1 MDLEKS
7 EAFSI
12 LDKVLELSPADQ
24 TEGLLLGHRTALTRY
39 ANSVIHQNVLSKDLA
54 IMVRLVFDKRIG
66 IARTNRTDDVSLRQ
80 TVERATRMAK
90 AQRPNKDFISLPEGG
105 KSAQVKGYSPK
116 TADSLPEDRAKV
128 VEDVVSIVKSSG
140 GSKAFGALE
149 ASSYSFAV
157 ANSVGARAFGEMTT
171 GHLTVTAIREH
182 NDQKGYGWGED
193 LNVDISKIDHTR
205 MALQAAEKAEK
216 SVIARRIEPGEYDV
230 VLEDYA
236 VADMV
241 LYLSYIVF
249 GALPYQE
256 KRSYI
261 SGRLGQRVTGESVTL
276 WDEGTR
282 PGGLPLAFD
291 AEGVPKEKVML
302 LEDGVARNV
311 VYDSYTAGREGRKST
326 GHALPPPNTTG
337 PLAVNPFLKTGD
349 SDLEEMVADTKG
361 GVYVTRF
368 HYTNPVDAPRALI
381 TGMTRDGT
389 FLIENGEIVGSVRN
403 LRFTQ
408 GLMEAFSRATLVG
421 KAARPHRFSSWL
433 GIGAS
438 TVPPAKIE
446 AFKFT
451 GVTEF

>member
-1 MDLEKS
+1 MAPGES
-7 EAFSI
+7 EALAI
-12 LDKVLELSPADQ
+12 LDKVLELSRADQ
-24 TEGLLLGHRTALTRY
+24 TEALLLGHRTALTRY
-39 ANSVIHQNVLSKDLA
+39 ANSAIHQNVATKDVGL
-54 IMVRLVFDKRIG
+54 IVRLVFDRKIG
-66 IARTNRTDDVSLRQ
+66 IARTNNVDDDAIRR
-80 TVERATRMAK
+80 TVERAAKIAK
-90 AQRPNKDFISLPEGG
+90 AQRPNRDFISLPEGS
-105 KSAQVKGYSPK
+105 KPPKVRGYSAK
-116 TADSLPEDRAKV
+116 TADSTPEDRAKV
-128 VEDVVSIVKSSG
+128 VGDVVSIVTSRG
-140 GSKAFGALE
+140 AEEAFGALE
-149 ASSYSFAV
+149 ASAYTFAV
-157 ANSVGARAFGEMTT
+157 VNSLGVQAFDEMTI
-171 GHLTVTAIREH
+171 GHLMVTAIKEQ
-182 NDQKGYGWGED
+182 DDEKGYGWGED
-193 LNVDISKIDHTR
+193 LNVDISKIDHSR
-205 MALQAAEKAEK
+205 MALQAAEKAEN
-216 SVIARRIEPGEYDV
+216 SVGARSIEPGEYEV

-236 VADMV
+236 IADMV

-256 KRSYI
+256 KRSYV
-261 SGRLGQRVTGESVTL
+261 SGRLGQQVTGESVTL

-291 AEGVPKEKVML
+291 AEGLPKEKVML

-311 VYDSYTAGREGRKST
+311 VYDSYTAGKEGRKST
-326 GHALPPPNTTG
+326 GHALPPPNSMG

-349 SDLEEMVADTKG
+349 SDLEEMVADTKR

-389 FLIENGEIVGSVRN
+389 FLIEDGEIAGPVRN

-421 KAARPHRFSSWL
+421 RTARPHRFSSWL

-446 AFKFT
+446 GFKFT